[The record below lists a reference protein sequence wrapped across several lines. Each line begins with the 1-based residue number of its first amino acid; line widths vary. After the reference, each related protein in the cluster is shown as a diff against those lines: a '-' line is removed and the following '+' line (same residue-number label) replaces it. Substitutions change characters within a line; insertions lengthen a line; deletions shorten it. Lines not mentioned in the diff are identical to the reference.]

1 MEGTSGTEIH
11 AQLTT
16 VAAVDL
22 SVTVGHMMTIFQPV
36 FLAEYSAARNVYC
49 VLSDAHYHQL

>member
-1 MEGTSGTEIH
+1 MEGTAYMGIH

-36 FLAEYSAARNVYC
+36 FLAEYSAARNVYYG
-49 VLSDAHYHQL
+49 LSGAHYHQL